1 MNYQFDIEQISQH
14 VVKYGVQIQPG
25 IGLADEKTKLQDY
38 CNWLIEQAPEA
49 FETLL
54 SGPNQLRVQKSFILT
69 NNRRVDMPTFILTAR
84 GPLFAF
90 PERIYIDQPQDVDLG
105 DKDRIFRKALDELRS
120 RFSDRAVRRVG
131 VIHELVFDTS
141 QFNSLEIIASNLK
154 SDIWRER
161 LANINIHLETPQQ
174 DKNINLDIRPTHVM
188 RSRGNVADMPDQNTM
203 FGIIVNI
210 EINNRQV
217 KGDLSKSEV
226 NDILTFAADYVPDQ
240 LIKFLNN
247 EY

>member
-54 SGPNQLRVQKSFILT
+54 SGPNQLRVQKSFVLS
-69 NNRRVDMPTFILTAR
+69 NNRRVDMPTFVLTAR

-120 RFSDRAVRRVG
+120 RFPDRAVRRVG
-131 VIHELVFDTS
+131 VIHELVFDTG

-188 RSRGNVADMPDQNTM
+188 RSRGNIADMPDQNTM

-226 NDILTFAADYVPDQ
+226 NDILTCAADYVLDQ

>member
-1 MNYQFDIEQISQH
+1 MNYEFDVEHISQH

-25 IGLADEKTKLQDY
+25 IGLANEKTKLQDY

-54 SGPNQLRVQKSFILT
+54 SGPNQLRVQKNFALAGS
-69 NNRRVDMPTFILTAR
+69 RRVDMPTFILTAR
-84 GPLFAF
+84 GPLFTF

-120 RFSDRAVRRVG
+120 RFSDRQVRRLG
-131 VIHELVFDTS
+131 VIHELVFDTG

-161 LANINIHLETPQQ
+161 LTNINIHLETPSE

-188 RSRGNVADMPDQNTM
+188 RTRGSAADMPQQDTM
-203 FGIIVNI
+203 FGIIVNV

-240 LIKFLNN
+240 LVKFLNN

>member
-1 MNYQFDIEQISQH
+1 MNYEFDIEHISQH
-14 VVKYGVQIQPG
+14 VVKYGVQIHPG

-54 SGPNQLRVQKSFILT
+54 SGPNQLRVQKNFALAGS
-69 NNRRVDMPTFILTAR
+69 RRVDMPTFILTAR
-84 GPLFAF
+84 GPLFTF

-120 RFSDRAVRRVG
+120 RFSDRVVRRVG
-131 VIHELVFDTS
+131 VIHELVFDTG

-161 LANINIHLETPQQ
+161 LANINIHLETPRE
-174 DKNINLDIRPTHVM
+174 DKNINLDVRPTHVM
-188 RSRGNVADMPDQNTM
+188 RSRGNIADMPEQDTM

-226 NDILTFAADYVPDQ
+226 NDILTFAADYVPDG

>member
-131 VIHELVFDTS
+131 VIHELVFDTG

-188 RSRGNVADMPDQNTM
+188 RSPGNVADMPDQNTM

-226 NDILTFAADYVPDQ
+226 NDILTFAADYVLDQ